1 MVRSPGPSDY
11 WRLATL
17 FRAIDEGIHRA
28 NKRAVSRAAT
38 VQKWAVLGREFTV
51 AGGELSP
58 SLKLKRSGYLNI
70 STHYIHR
77 SIKYL

>member
-1 MVRSPGPSDY
+1 M
-11 WRLATL
+11 TL

-58 SLKLKRSGYLNI
+58 SLKLKRSGYLHRCTYYIDTI
-70 STHYIHR
+70 STYR
-77 SIKYL
+77 R

>member
-1 MVRSPGPSDY
+1 M
-11 WRLATL
+11 
-17 FRAIDEGIHRA
+17 
-28 NKRAVSRAAT
+28 
-38 VQKWAVLGREFTV
+38 QKWAVLGREFTV